1 MINDQLTEARLHMQL
16 KEHPNIVRFFDCFV
30 RDDTLC
36 IVQEYCDRG
45 DLRQYVALQRAQ
57 GVQIREAR
65 IRKVVVEV
73 LLALDHIHSFSVVH
87 RDLKPSNLFLRG
99 RNLEVKIGDF
109 GVS

>member
-45 DLRQYVALQRAQ
+45 DLRQYVAL
-57 GVQIREAR
+57 
-65 IRKVVVEV
+65 
-73 LLALDHIHSFSVVH
+73 
-87 RDLKPSNLFLRG
+87 
-99 RNLEVKIGDF
+99 
-109 GVS
+109 